1 MTLFL
6 KKRWQDLKN
15 KKTNENNVKIEWGQS
30 SCPVMW
36 WELFDPAV
44 KGSGSSLTIQRPL
57 WSLFNLQSSSAHNK
71 ALFPEQ
77 KDVFQVQRVTV
88 SYGDGFI

>member
-1 MTLFL
+1 M
-6 KKRWQDLKN
+6 
-15 KKTNENNVKIEWGQS
+15 KIMSKLSGEQS

-36 WELFDPAV
+36 WELFDPSV
-44 KGSGSSLTIQRPL
+44 KGSGISLTIQRPL
-57 WSLFNLQSSSAHNK
+57 WSLFNLQPSSTHNK

-77 KDVFQVQRVTV
+77 KDVFQVQCVTV